1 MKLVLISIIGWTVG
15 SALIISLNSP
25 KSLLGN
31 TLVRRINGNPANN
44 NPKELTAPKPPVKPK
59 PEDISN
65 QRPGP
70 GGDKQFSQ
78 DEQYRDTLQ
87 DKPAYEKG
95 YDFWHSG
102 NRPSKGT
109 TGVYKDEENKI
120 IEIYYGAEAKLHG
133 LNVAWNNKANGREET
148 EGIHL
153 NKASPEE
160 RKKQRADALR
170 YYHSRKDIVID
181 EEPPASANHD
191 DFWTTKVEVSP
202 GESMYQAQMLKKFEL
217 AAEKENPDYTLRY
230 FDHRD
235 DSMKAEMQRELDA
248 GTLRLYGG
256 PEVKGYPKPKH
267 PSADFT
273 SGIGKQR
280 DDEDRDR
287 SRSPTIV
294 DRKTTRDKSP
304 RKRSGI
310 GEIQSHEG
318 DYQDPTNGYKDQID
332 SYIDA
337 MHLAQNNITDLIWP
351 TIENMMASS
360 NSALIYDAAFSLYAE
375 MTMAPVSVMG
385 PFVGGMHAFDQ
396 YEDSLVASGASEA
409 TMTLIY
415 AMDEILIKLYQTAWE
430 NATAAANA
438 TDLLGDLT
446 VLAEYL
452 TPADRSLLP
461 DRFDAVDVNA
471 VDNFASFVPSKDRY
485 VNTTQPGLNVTLLQP
500 NMTPRDLA

>member
-1 MKLVLISIIGWTVG
+1 M
-15 SALIISLNSP
+15 
-25 KSLLGN
+25 
-31 TLVRRINGNPANN
+31 
-44 NPKELTAPKPPVKPK
+44 
-59 PEDISN
+59 
-65 QRPGP
+65 
-70 GGDKQFSQ
+70 
-78 DEQYRDTLQ
+78 
-87 DKPAYEKG
+87 
-95 YDFWHSG
+95 
-102 NRPSKGT
+102 
-109 TGVYKDEENKI
+109 
-120 IEIYYGAEAKLHG
+120 
-133 LNVAWNNKANGREET
+133 
-148 EGIHL
+148 
-153 NKASPEE
+153 
-160 RKKQRADALR
+160 QRADALR

-217 AAEKENPDYTLRY
+217 AAEKENPDYTLKY

-235 DSMKAEMQRELDA
+235 DSTRAEMQRELDA

-273 SGIGKQR
+273 SGVGKRR

-337 MHLAQNNITDLIWP
+337 THLAQNNITDLIWP

-360 NSALIYDAAFSLYAE
+360 SSALVYDAAFSLYAE
-375 MTMAPVSVMG
+375 MTIAPVSVMG

-396 YEDSLVASGASEA
+396 YEDSLVTSGASEA
-409 TMTLIY
+409 TMTLVY

-438 TDLLGDLT
+438 TDLLGDLA

-452 TPADRSLLP
+452 TPADRTLLP
-461 DRFDAVDVNA
+461 DGFDAVDENA
-471 VDNFASFVPSKDRY
+471 VDNFASFVPSEDRY